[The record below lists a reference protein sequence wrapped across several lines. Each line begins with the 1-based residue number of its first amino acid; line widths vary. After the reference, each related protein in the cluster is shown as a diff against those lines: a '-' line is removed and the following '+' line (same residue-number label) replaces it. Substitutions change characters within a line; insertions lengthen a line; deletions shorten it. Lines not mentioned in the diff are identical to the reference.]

1 VTLSMVKA
9 LLPVTALHLI
19 GHVAGCA
26 SYNFS
31 SISFMQIVKA
41 AEPVVSVLTL
51 TALYG
56 QRFSRGIW
64 LSLIPIVAGVAV
76 VSATEV
82 NFAWAGFA
90 TAMVSNFAFVF
101 RNIKSKEAQSDIG
114 LQGINLYAW
123 MSILGTAL
131 LLPVTLALEGGAA
144 RAALESAT
152 SRFAASGA
160 VPFLWLGPNT
170 SFIAFLL
177 TGGLFYHLYNQ
188 TSYMALTGI
197 SPLTYSI
204 CNTVKRVVVIIAGI
218 AVFRNPVP
226 PINAVASAV
235 AIAGTWF
242 YAQAETKAK
251 ADAAAAKAG
260 GAKLA

>member
-1 VTLSMVKA
+1 MVRA
-9 LLPVTALHLI
+9 LVPVTVLHLI

-41 AEPVVSVLTL
+41 AEPVVSVLCL
-51 TALYG
+51 TAFYG
-56 QRFSRGIW
+56 KRFSAGIW
-64 LSLIPIVAGVAV
+64 LSLLPIVAGVAV

-82 NFAWAGFA
+82 NFAVAGFV
-90 TAMVSNFAFVF
+90 TAMISNFAFVF
-101 RNIKSKEAQSDIG
+101 RNIKSKEAQTDIG

-123 MSILGTAL
+123 MSILGTAI
-131 LLPVTLALEGGAA
+131 LLPVSLAMEGSSIGT
-144 RAALESAT
+144 ALASAT
-152 SRFAASGA
+152 AAFPSSGA
-160 VPFLWLGPNT
+160 VPFLGFSAQTPFVL
-170 SFIAFLL
+170 FLL

-188 TSYMALTGI
+188 TSYMCLEGI

-204 CNTVKRVVVIIAGI
+204 CNTIKRVVVILAGI
-218 AVFRNPVP
+218 AVFRNPIP

-242 YAQAETKAK
+242 YSQAEAKAK
-251 ADAAAAKAG
+251 AAAKA
-260 GAKLA
+260 A